1 MLFVTVIYKH
11 PLNHTIRLTM
21 LTFAEASMAT
31 SLILMKIQRFNKQGA
46 FKLILIFFKL
56 TVVYFAL
63 SIPINYIF
71 GNKIFDI
78 DIFYFP
84 YGMSLGFPPFYS
96 FFLVGHQYVL
106 HGFDRYII
114 ENIIVLLIVNMVC
127 AVINIPNKIINYLF
141 GISVLVIVFYL
152 TSFIYCYIRY

>member
-56 TVVYFAL
+56 TVIYFAL
-63 SIPINYIF
+63 SIPINHIV
-71 GNKIFDI
+71 GNYLFHITVLP
-78 DIFYFP
+78 YP
-84 YGMSLGFPPFYS
+84 YGISLGFPPFY
-96 FFLVGHQYVL
+96 FFYLIEHQYVL
-106 HGFDRYII
+106 HGFTNYLN
-114 ENIIVLLIVNMVC
+114 ENLIVQLVGSIAC
-127 AVINIPNKIINYLF
+127 LLLKVPNKIVNYLF

-152 TSFIYCYIRY
+152 ASFIYCYIRY